1 MCCTVRQ
8 HFTAENPRQ
17 SRSERDVIAAAAAA
31 AAADAVICTT
41 EAAHRTVTG

>member
-31 AAADAVICTT
+31 ADAVICTT
-41 EAAHRTVTG
+41 EAARRPVTG